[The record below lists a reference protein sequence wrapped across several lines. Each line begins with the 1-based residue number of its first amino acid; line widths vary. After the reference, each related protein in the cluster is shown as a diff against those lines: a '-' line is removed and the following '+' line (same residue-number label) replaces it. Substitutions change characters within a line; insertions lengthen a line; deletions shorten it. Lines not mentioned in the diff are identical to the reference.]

1 MAEATLDPSESVGPR
16 LLSKVRGAFVGLAY
30 GDALGWPQEFQ
41 PKTSRL
47 QRLGTVS
54 SELRQWSR
62 NAGGRFY
69 SHREMVRA
77 GDYSDDTQLTLAV
90 ARSRLLGDD
99 SWWQHFTRTEL
110 PLWMLYERGGGGA
123 TKRAASSWLKST
135 APWDQQFDRVRR
147 YFDAGG
153 NGVAMRILAHAVR
166 HACSDDSARMVGQ
179 VVLDGTA
186 THGHPRALVGAAL
199 FAFVT
204 RWLLGLNR
212 TLEFGELICIALN
225 GANTW
230 GGSDAMSEAKLG
242 WLETAGR
249 FHEGDYTSRWKQVSN
264 EMVELLTTIESH
276 IARGVT
282 ADDHEVLKEIGCFGR
297 EKGSGTV
304 SAAAA
309 IYLCSRYA
317 AQPERGILSGAFAS
331 GADTDTIAAMTG
343 CLLGALAGIN
353 GLPKSYK
360 AIQDREYILSI
371 ASRFVSGPMIFQSS
385 SVDYRP
391 VIRQQIDKLKN
402 TLSSTTLSSIDLD
415 GVRTATVVNSGVQ
428 MTNGNRTQV
437 HTWRLRTDDGQTLYV
452 KRFTKTDSS
461 ATDSPVSEPAN
472 TVIGISQ
479 IAKALL
485 LLMHPLTEYPDSR
498 NSDLLT
504 LAEYNQ
510 FANYLQEQGRSP
522 SDLLGLGGGT
532 LVQGSHSLD
541 PSRIGRLLSRRSAL
555 EAALRRWESNRIWVI
570 CRADQLYPKR
580 LKDGLRR
587 ECPPLL
593 FGSGEVDLL
602 SRGGLA
608 IIGSDA
614 TNVDLIDFAQATG
627 RLVAEGGSV
636 LVSGGFTSIER
647 AALRGARDADGGVV
661 THFRK
666 NREPTEI
673 RQAVP
678 STSHD
683 RGFVAVSDRDPT
695 LSREVGR
702 GSTDRRVAPLLA
714 DAALVV
720 EAESKQGYPWSI
732 LADWL
737 RGSRPGRVFVRASQN
752 DSQGLASLR
761 KLGALDWE
769 GPQSGADRSTFF
781 DSLSVRTW
789 NSPNPAGLINSSHEA
804 EPTSQRSGRRS
815 DSAAISRVD
824 GATLKEFETFLV
836 KIWNGPLRVDDIA
849 ETLGVEQWVADGL
862 IRRLVAEGVLEEQS
876 STGRYRLR
884 RVAGA

>member
-1 MAEATLDPSESVGPR
+1 MAEATLDPSESVNPR

-41 PKTSRL
+41 PKASRP
-47 QRLGTVS
+47 QRPVAIS
-54 SELRQWSR
+54 PELKQWTR
-62 NAGGRFY
+62 TAGGRFY
-69 SHREMVRA
+69 AHRDTVRA
-77 GDYSDDTQLTLAV
+77 GEYSDDTQLTLAV

-153 NGVAMRILAHAVR
+153 NGVAMRVLAHAVR

-204 RWLLGLNR
+204 RWLMGLNR
-212 TLEFGELICIALN
+212 TLEFGELICVALN
-225 GANTW
+225 GADTW
-230 GGSDAMSEAKLG
+230 GGADAMGEAKLG

-249 FHEGDYTSRWKQVSN
+249 FHEGDYTSRWKRVSN
-264 EMVELLTTIESH
+264 EMVELLKTIESH
-276 IARGVT
+276 IARGAM
-282 ADDHEVLKEIGCFGR
+282 ADDHDVLREIGCFGR

-317 AQPERGILSGAFAS
+317 TQPERGILSGAFAS
-331 GADTDTIAAMTG
+331 GSDTDTIAAMTG

-353 GLPKSYK
+353 GLPKSHQG
-360 AIQDREYILSI
+360 IQDREYILSL
-371 ASRFVSGPMIFQSS
+371 ASRIVSRPMVLQSS
-385 SVDYRP
+385 SVTYRP
-391 VIRQQIDKLKN
+391 VIRRQIDEFKR
-402 TLSSTTLSSIDLD
+402 TLSSATCYSIDLD

-428 MTNGNRTQV
+428 VTKGNGTQV
-437 HTWRLRTDDGQTLYV
+437 QTWQLRTDDGQTLYV

-461 ATDSPVSEPAN
+461 ATDSTVSEPGN
-472 TVIGISQ
+472 TVIGISPV
-479 IAKALL
+479 AKALL

-510 FANYLQEQGRSP
+510 FASYLKEQGRSP
-522 SDLLGLGGGT
+522 ADLLGLGKGT

-541 PSRIGRLLSRRSAL
+541 PSRIDRLLNRRSAL
-555 EAALRRWESNRIWVI
+555 EAALRRWESSHIWVI
-570 CRADQLYPKR
+570 CRADQSYPKR

-636 LVSGGFTSIER
+636 LVSGGFTSIEQ
-647 AALRGARDADGGVV
+647 AALRAAREAGGGAV
-661 THFRK
+661 THFLE
-666 NREPTEI
+666 NWEPTEI
-673 RQAVP
+673 QQAVRTR
-678 STSHD
+678 SCD

-695 LSREVGR
+695 LGREVGC
-702 GSTDRRVAPLLA
+702 GDTDRRLAPLLA
-714 DAALVV
+714 DAVLAVD
-720 EAESKQGYPWSI
+720 AESEQGYPWSI
-732 LADWL
+732 LAERL
-737 RGSRPGRVFVRASQN
+737 RGSRPGRVFIRATQN
-752 DSQGLASLR
+752 ASQGLASLR

-815 DSAAISRVD
+815 GSAAISRVD

-836 KIWNGPLRVDDIA
+836 KIWNGPQRVDDIA
-849 ETLGVEQWVADGL
+849 ETLGVEQRVAAGL
-862 IRRLVAEGVLEEQS
+862 IRRLVAEGVLEKQS
-876 STGRYRLR
+876 STGRYRIR
-884 RVAGA
+884 RAG

>member
-1 MAEATLDPSESVGPR
+1 MAEATFDPSESVRPR

-41 PKTSRL
+41 TKASRL
-47 QRLGTVS
+47 RRPATVS
-54 SELRQWSR
+54 SELKQWSR

-69 SHREMVRA
+69 SHREIVRA

-123 TKRAASSWLKST
+123 TKRAARSWLKST

-212 TLEFGELICIALN
+212 TLEFGELICVALN
-225 GANTW
+225 SADTW
-230 GGSDAMSEAKLG
+230 GGADAMSEAKLG

-249 FHEGDYTSRWKQVSN
+249 FHEGDYTSRWKTVSN
-264 EMVELLTTIESH
+264 EMVELLKTIESH

-304 SAAAA
+304 SAGAA
-309 IYLCSRYA
+309 IYLCSRYV

-343 CLLGALAGIN
+343 CLLGSLAGIN

-360 AIQDREYILSI
+360 AIQDREYILSL
-371 ASRFVSGPMIFQSS
+371 ASKLVAEHMILQPS
-385 SVDYRP
+385 SVAYRP
-391 VIRQQIDKLKN
+391 VVRPQLDKLKH
-402 TLSSTTLSSIDLD
+402 TLSSTNCSSIDLD
-415 GVRTATVVNSGVQ
+415 GVRTATVVNSEVQ
-428 MTNGNRTQV
+428 VTKGNRTQV
-437 HTWRLRTDDGQTLYV
+437 QTWRLRTDDGQTLYV

-461 ATDSPVSEPAN
+461 ATDTSVNEPAN
-472 TVIGISQ
+472 TVIGISP

-485 LLMHPLTEYPDSR
+485 LLMHRLTDDPNSR
-498 NSDLLT
+498 DVNPLT

-522 SDLLGLGGGT
+522 ADLLGLGGGT
-532 LVQGSHSLD
+532 LVQGFHSLD
-541 PSRIGRLLSRRSAL
+541 PSRIDRLLNRRSAL

-570 CRADQLYPKR
+570 CRADQCYPKR

-627 RLVAEGGSV
+627 RLVAEGGCV
-636 LVSGGFTSIER
+636 LVSGGFTSIEQ
-647 AALRGARDADGGVV
+647 AALRGARDAGGGAV
-661 THFRK
+661 THFRE
-666 NREPTEI
+666 NWEPTEI
-673 RQAVP
+673 QQAVP
-678 STSHD
+678 SESRD

-695 LSREVGR
+695 LGREVGC
-702 GSTDRRVAPLLA
+702 GDTDRRLAPLLA
-714 DAALVV
+714 DAVLAV
-720 EAESKQGYPWSI
+720 EAESEQGYPWSI
-732 LADWL
+732 LAEWL

-752 DSQGLASLR
+752 TSQGLASLR

-769 GPQSGADRSTFF
+769 GPRSDADRSTFF

-789 NSPNPAGLINSSHEA
+789 NLPKPAGLIKSAHDA
-804 EPTSQRSGRRS
+804 AAIPQRSGRRS
-815 DSAAISRVD
+815 DSTAISRVD

-836 KIWNGPLRVDDIA
+836 KIWNGPQRVDDIA
-849 ETLGVEQWVADGL
+849 ETLGVEQRVANGL

-876 STGRYRLR
+876 STGRYRIR
-884 RVAGA
+884 RAG

>member
-1 MAEATLDPSESVGPR
+1 MAEATIDPSQSVSPS
-16 LLSKVRGAFVGLAY
+16 LVSKVRGAFVGLAY

-41 PKTSRL
+41 PKASRP
-47 QRLGTVS
+47 QRPVAIS
-54 SELRQWSR
+54 PELKQWTR
-62 NAGGRFY
+62 TAGGRFY
-69 SHREMVRA
+69 AHRDTVRA
-77 GDYSDDTQLTLAV
+77 GEYSDDTQLTLAV
-90 ARSRLLGDD
+90 ARARLWGDAD
-99 SWWQHFTRTEL
+99 WWQSWTRTEL

-123 TKRAASSWLKST
+123 TKRAASSWLNST

-153 NGVAMRILAHAVR
+153 NGVAMRVLAHAVR

-199 FAFVT
+199 FEFVT

-212 TLEFGELICIALN
+212 TLEFGELICVALN
-225 GANTW
+225 GADTW
-230 GGSDAMSEAKLG
+230 GGADAMGEAKLG

-249 FHEGDYTSRWKQVSN
+249 FHEGDYTSRWKKVSN
-264 EMVELLTTIESH
+264 EMVELLATIESH

-282 ADDHEVLKEIGCFGR
+282 ADDHEVLREIGCFGR

-309 IYLCSRYA
+309 IYLGSRYA

-371 ASRFVSGPMIFQSS
+371 ASRVVSELPTLRSS
-385 SVDYRP
+385 SVADCP
-391 VIRQQIDKLKN
+391 VKRQQIEKFKH
-402 TLSSTTLSSIDLD
+402 TLASTNCSSINLD
-415 GVRTATVVNSGVQ
+415 GMRTATVVKSGVQ
-428 MTNGNRTQV
+428 VTKGNNAQV
-437 HTWRLRTDDGQTLYV
+437 QTWQLRTDDGQTLYV

-461 ATDSPVSEPAN
+461 ATDSSVSEPAN
-472 TVIGISQ
+472 TVIGISP

-498 NSDLLT
+498 NSELLT
-504 LAEYNQ
+504 LAEYDQ
-510 FANYLQEQGRSP
+510 LAIYLQEQGRSP

-541 PSRIGRLLSRRSAL
+541 PSRIDRLLNRRSAL
-555 EAALRRWESNRIWVI
+555 ESALRRWESNRIWVI
-570 CRADQLYPKR
+570 CRADQSYPKR

-602 SRGGLA
+602 SRGSLA
-608 IIGSDA
+608 IIGSDTTKA
-614 TNVDLIDFAQATG
+614 DLIDFAQATG

-647 AALRGARDADGGVV
+647 AALRGARDAGGGVV
-661 THFRK
+661 THFRE

-678 STSHD
+678 STSRD

-702 GSTDRRVAPLLA
+702 GDTDRRVAPLLA

-752 DSQGLASLR
+752 DSEGLASLR

-769 GPQSGADRSTFF
+769 WPRSDADRSTFF
-781 DSLSVRTW
+781 DSLSVRNW
-789 NSPNPAGLINSSHEA
+789 NSPKPASLINSSHEA
-804 EPTSQRSGRRS
+804 EPIPQHSGRRS

-824 GATLKEFETFLV
+824 RATLKEFETFLV
-836 KIWNGPLRVDDIA
+836 KIWNGPQRVDDIA
-849 ETLGVEQWVADGL
+849 ETLGVEQRVADGL

-884 RVAGA
+884 MVAGA